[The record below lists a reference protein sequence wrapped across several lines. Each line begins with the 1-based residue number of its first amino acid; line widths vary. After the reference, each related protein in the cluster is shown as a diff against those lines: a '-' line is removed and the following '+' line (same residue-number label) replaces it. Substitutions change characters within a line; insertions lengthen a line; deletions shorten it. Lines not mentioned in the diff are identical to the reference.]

1 MENIS
6 AYYSK
11 SPRRRRR
18 YLFWSF
24 SIMTVLCSLLT
35 VGIYNLFP
43 TEFYPSYLVAYVF
56 WISIMLGA
64 LFLTLL
70 HHVSNAIWSTVLRR
84 ITESLAMTVPVML
97 VLFIPV
103 WFGIQNLY
111 HWSDAEAVAA
121 DHLLQAK
128 SAYLNVPFF
137 IIRSVL
143 YFVVWMVL
151 ALILYRTSLKQ
162 DQNYTP
168 AQARIFRTVSAPGI
182 ILFAITITF
191 AAFDWL
197 MSLDPHWYSTIFGLY
212 IFAGSFL
219 SALAF
224 ITLTGLFL
232 RRKNLLRDVITLE
245 HYHDLAKL
253 MFSFTIFWGYMA
265 FSQYFL
271 IWYANI
277 PEETIFFRHR
287 WEGSWKYISLLLVFG
302 QFLIPFLG
310 LMTRAAKRNT
320 VFLAFISVW
329 ILLMHFFDLYWIV
342 MPNFKV
348 YEFYLSAIDLIIFL
362 AIGGIFVSAFLYIY
376 LKKALIPLN
385 DPKLDTSINLANR

>member
-1 MENIS
+1 M
-6 AYYSK
+6 
-11 SPRRRRR
+11 
-18 YLFWSF
+18 
-24 SIMTVLCSLLT
+24 
-35 VGIYNLFP
+35 
-43 TEFYPSYLVAYVF
+43 
-56 WISIMLGA
+56 
-64 LFLTLL
+64 
-70 HHVSNAIWSTVLRR
+70 
-84 ITESLAMTVPVML
+84 
-97 VLFIPV
+97 
-103 WFGIQNLY
+103 
-111 HWSDAEAVAA
+111 
-121 DHLLQAK
+121 
-128 SAYLNVPFF
+128 
-137 IIRSVL
+137 
-143 YFVVWMVL
+143 
-151 ALILYRTSLKQ
+151 
-162 DQNYTP
+162 
-168 AQARIFRTVSAPGI
+168 VSAPGI

-224 ITLTGLFL
+224 ITLTGLCL
-232 RRKNLLRDVITLE
+232 RRKNLLRDVITIE

-310 LMTRAAKRNT
+310 LMTRAAKRNP
-320 VFLAFISVW
+320 VFLACISIW

-362 AIGGIFVSAFLYIY
+362 AISGIFVSAFLFIY

-385 DPKLDTSINLANR
+385 DPKLAASIDLVSR

>member
-1 MENIS
+1 MKDMENS
-6 AYYSK
+6 ATYYSE
-11 SPRRRRR
+11 RRRPFFRSI
-18 YLFWSF
+18 LF
-24 SIMTVLCSLLT
+24 MTMLCSLLT
-35 VGIYNLFP
+35 IGIFYLFP

-70 HHVSNAIWSTVLRR
+70 HHVSNAVWSTVLRR
-84 ITESLAMTVPVML
+84 ITESLAMTVPVMA
-97 VLFIPV
+97 VLFLPL
-103 WFGIQNLY
+103 WLGIHSLY
-111 HWSDAEAVAA
+111 HWSHAEAVAG
-121 DHLLQAK
+121 DQLLQAK
-128 SAYLNVPFF
+128 ASYLNVPFF
-137 IIRSVL
+137 TIRSVL
-143 YFVVWMVL
+143 YLVIWSVL
-151 ALILYRTSLKQ
+151 AWILYRTSLKQ
-162 DQNYTP
+162 DQGYTP
-168 AQARIFRTVSAPGI
+168 AQDRIFRTVSAPGI

-191 AAFDWL
+191 AGFDWL

-224 ITLTGLFL
+224 ITLAGLFL
-232 RRKNLLRDVITLE
+232 RWQNLLQDVITVE

-310 LMTRAAKRNT
+310 LMTRAAKRSP
-320 VFLAFISVW
+320 VFLVFISVW
-329 ILLMHFFDLYWIV
+329 ILVLHFFDLYWIV

-348 YEFYLSAIDLIIFL
+348 YEFYLSAIDLFIFL
-362 AIGGIFVSAFLYIY
+362 AIGGIFITAFLYIY
-376 LKKALIPLN
+376 FKKALLPLN
-385 DPKLDTSINLANR
+385 DPKLSASINLVNR

>member
-1 MENIS
+1 MRDMENIRT
-6 AYYSK
+6 YYSK
-11 SPRRRRR
+11 KRRSF
-18 YLFWSF
+18 YWSV
-24 SIMTVLCSLLT
+24 SIITLLCSLLT
-35 VGIYNLFP
+35 IVIYYFFP
-43 TEFYPSYLVAYVF
+43 TEFYPAYLVAYVF
-56 WISIMLGA
+56 WVSIMLGA

-70 HHVSNAIWSTVLRR
+70 HHVSNAVWSTVLRR
-84 ITESLAMTVPVML
+84 ITESLAMTVPVL
-97 VLFIPV
+97 AVLFIPLAG
-103 WFGIQNLY
+103 GIHNLY
-111 HWSDAEAVAA
+111 HWSHAEAVAA
-121 DHLLQAK
+121 DQLLQAK

-137 IIRSVL
+137 IIRSIL
-143 YFVVWMVL
+143 YFIIWTVL

-162 DQNYTP
+162 DQNYTS
-168 AQARIFRTVSAPGI
+168 AQTRIFRTVSAPGI

-219 SALAF
+219 AALAF

-232 RRKNLLRDVITLE
+232 RRKNLLRDVITIE

-310 LMTRAAKRNT
+310 LMTRAAKRSPT
-320 VFLAFISVW
+320 FLACISVW

-362 AIGGIFVSAFLYIY
+362 AIAGIFVSAFIYIY

-385 DPKLDTSINLANR
+385 DPKLDASINLINR

>member
-1 MENIS
+1 MENT
-6 AYYSK
+6 AEYYSK
-11 SPRRRRR
+11 SRPFLR
-18 YLFWSF
+18 
-24 SIMTVLCSLLT
+24 SIIITTVLCSLLT
-35 VGIYNLFP
+35 VGIFYLFP

-56 WISIMLGA
+56 WVSIMLGA
-64 LFLTLL
+64 LLLTLL
-70 HHVSNAIWSTVLRR
+70 HHVTNAFWSTVLRR
-84 ITESLAMTVPVML
+84 IMESLAMTVPIL
-97 VLFIPV
+97 ALLFIPIL
-103 WFGIQNLY
+103 FGIQQLY
-111 HWSDAEAVAA
+111 YWSHAEAVAV
-121 DHLLQAK
+121 DKLLQAK
-128 SAYLNVPFF
+128 SNYLNVSFF
-137 IIRSVL
+137 TIRSIL
-143 YFVVWMVL
+143 YFVIWIVL

-162 DQNYTP
+162 DQNHTP
-168 AQARIFRTVSAPGI
+168 ARDKIFRTVSAPGI

-224 ITLTGLFL
+224 ITLVGLFL
-232 RRKNLLRDVITLE
+232 RRQNLLRDVITIE

-271 IWYANI
+271 IWYANL

-310 LMTRAAKRNT
+310 LMTRAAKRNLT
-320 VFLAFISVW
+320 FLTCISIW
-329 ILLMHFFDLYWIV
+329 ILVMHFFDLFWIV

-362 AIGGIFVSAFLYIY
+362 AVGGIFISVFLYIY
-376 LKKALIPLN
+376 FKKALVPLN
-385 DPKLDTSINLANR
+385 DPKLNTSINLVSH